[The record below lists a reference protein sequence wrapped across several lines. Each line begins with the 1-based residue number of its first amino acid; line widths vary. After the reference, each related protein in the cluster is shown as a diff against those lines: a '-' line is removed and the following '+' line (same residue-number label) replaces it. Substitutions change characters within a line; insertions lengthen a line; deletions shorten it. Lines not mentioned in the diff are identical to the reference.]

1 MASDSC
7 VSGSEDARTP
17 AHGQPVDGKKAG
29 AAPPGG
35 GAEPTQRRP
44 VGAGAGPVADP
55 RDGAESVGN
64 AHAGKRSDPKAA
76 RRPNQPNSPKAEKPV
91 EAAKLHAAAAVPDPQ
106 AAERSQP
113 AGVESAEP
121 TTLSGPTAQPVA
133 GVPGGVE
140 GGGGPESGAMVPPAP
155 SEGASDAEEKATDGF
170 MKTVLHNHFLL
181 FNAVPSWLVS
191 MVIHAILL
199 IVLALLTLPERP
211 AEERIVAVANPNET
225 TEVEK
230 LEVEE
235 LTEMNVDMVTG
246 EAPSEVIDEHTTTAE
261 LDVPSLPDVSAAPEQ
276 VRLDNFGELAAP
288 SDDLLDRMG
297 GGTGLGLGESRGERA
312 RKAAVA
318 SMGGSEGSE
327 AAVAAALKWLA
338 AHQERDGG
346 WDFDHTRGPCKGQCT
361 HPGSIQPSRNGATA
375 MALLPFLGA
384 GQTHKEG
391 AYKEV
396 VERGLTFLIRNMKLA
411 NGMGDLS
418 DTGGRLY
425 SHGLASIA
433 LCEAYAMTQ
442 DPVLLQPSQLAVNF
456 IVYAQDPVGGGWR
469 YEPQQPGDTSV
480 LGWQLMACKSAR
492 MAYLKVPNK
501 TFVGASRFLDFVQDQ
516 GGAQYG
522 YTIPSGAPS
531 TSAVGLLCRM
541 YLGWKHDAPA
551 LKAGVEYLHQIGP
564 TENEYYNYYA
574 TQVMRHYGGEYWTAW
589 NAKLRDQLVS
599 SQDQKGHAK
608 GSWFFPKATYSDR
621 GGRLYCTSMA
631 TMMLEVYYRHMPIY
645 GKQASEEDFPL

>member
-1 MASDSC
+1 
-7 VSGSEDARTP
+7 
-17 AHGQPVDGKKAG
+17 
-29 AAPPGG
+29 
-35 GAEPTQRRP
+35 
-44 VGAGAGPVADP
+44 
-55 RDGAESVGN
+55 
-64 AHAGKRSDPKAA
+64 
-76 RRPNQPNSPKAEKPV
+76 
-91 EAAKLHAAAAVPDPQ
+91 
-106 AAERSQP
+106 
-113 AGVESAEP
+113 
-121 TTLSGPTAQPVA
+121 
-133 GVPGGVE
+133 
-140 GGGGPESGAMVPPAP
+140 
-155 SEGASDAEEKATDGF
+155 
-170 MKTVLHNHFLL
+170 
-181 FNAVPSWLVS
+181 
-191 MVIHAILL
+191 
-199 IVLALLTLPERP
+199 
-211 AEERIVAVANPNET
+211 
-225 TEVEK
+225 
-230 LEVEE
+230 
-235 LTEMNVDMVTG
+235 
-246 EAPSEVIDEHTTTAE
+246 
-261 LDVPSLPDVSAAPEQ
+261 
-276 VRLDNFGELAAP
+276 
-288 SDDLLDRMG
+288 
-297 GGTGLGLGESRGERA
+297 
-312 RKAAVA
+312 
-318 SMGGSEGSE
+318 
-327 AAVAAALKWLA
+327 
-338 AHQERDGG
+338 
-346 WDFDHTRGPCKGQCT
+346 
-361 HPGSIQPSRNGATA
+361 

-531 TSAVGLLCRM
+531 TTAVGLLCRM

-551 LKAGVEYLHQIGP
+551 LKAGVEYLHQVGP